1 MIAPREGSGGSF
13 VGERSAAFTS
23 GVDDA
28 GRSALRAALRVA
40 LDEDLAR
47 GPDVTS
53 IATVP
58 ADSRTSA
65 RLVAREYG
73 VLAGIDAVHSVLD
86 EVDPGSANVTAHVA
100 DGERIGPGQVVAT
113 MEGLTRSILTAERTF
128 LNLVCHLTGIATETA
143 RWVDE
148 VEDYDVRIRDSRKT
162 LPGLRE
168 LQKYAVRAGGG
179 ANHRMGLG
187 DAVLIKDNHV
197 AAAGGIS
204 AALDAVRAQFP
215 QLPCE
220 VEVDSLEQLD
230 DMLDAGVDLVLL
242 DNFPVWQTQIAVQ
255 RRNSRRPATLLESS
269 GGLSLDTARDY
280 ASTGVDYL
288 AVGALTHSVRA
299 VDLGL
304 DF

>member
-1 MIAPREGSGGSF
+1 MAHEGTGSPF
-13 VGERSAAFTS
+13 VGSRSAAFTS
-23 GVDDA
+23 GLDDA
-28 GRSALRAALRVA
+28 GRDALQAVLRVA
-40 LDEDLAR
+40 LDEDLAY
-47 GPDVTS
+47 GPDATS

-65 RLVAREYG
+65 RLVAREHG
-73 VLAGIDAVHSVLD
+73 VLAGIDSVHAVLN
-86 EVDPGSANVTAHVA
+86 EVNPGAAEVTAHVA
-100 DGERIGPGQVVAT
+100 DGERIEPGQLVAT
-113 MEGLTRSILTAERTF
+113 IEGPTRTILTSERTF
-128 LNLVCHLTGIATETA
+128 LNLVCHLSGIASETA

-148 VEDYDVRIRDSRKT
+148 VEGTGARIRDSRKT
-162 LPGLRE
+162 LPGMRE

-197 AAAGGIS
+197 AAAGGVG
-204 AALDAVRAQFP
+204 AALAAVREQIPA
-215 QLPCE
+215 LPCE

-255 RRNSRRPATLLESS
+255 RRNKKNPATLLESS
-269 GGLSLDTARDY
+269 GGLALDVARDY